1 MTPTRPYLIRAF
13 YDWIVDNGLTPYL
26 LVDATHAGVQVPAA
40 YVKDGRI
47 VLNLAPAAVGELV
60 LGLEAVTFSAR
71 FSGVPHRLY
80 LPVGAVMAV
89 YARENGEGMFFG
101 AEEEG
106 AGDDAGAGAG
116 AGSDGGGS
124 EPPRAGGRP
133 SLKVVK

>member
-26 LVDATHAGVQVPAA
+26 LVDATQPGVQVPAA

-47 VLNLAPAAVGELV
+47 VLNLAPAAVGELA

-71 FSGVPHRLY
+71 FAGVPHRLH

-101 AEEEG
+101 AEEDAAGDEAG
-106 AGDDAGAGAG
+106 AGDGD
-116 AGSDGGGS
+116 SRGS
-124 EPPRAGGRP
+124 EPPRPGGRP